1 MASLA
6 QQPDREADIPDPMLG
21 KAEELPED
29 KAQKEIKKDLVVQIL
44 KQEEK
49 MKNIWQELNIILERN
64 KEAKGK
70 EEGKEKGDFKRANEL
85 KAKLKR
91 KEEGMDK
98 LMKELEKKG
107 GRRKRKKKTKRRKK
121 KKTKRRRRRKNKTKR
136 KKRKRKTKRRRK
148 KGGLPYVK
156 VKGQIWPSNA
166 PVRIRVLG
174 GDNDTVPAWI
184 NHL

>member
-1 MASLA
+1 MASLV
-6 QQPDREADIPDPMLG
+6 QPEIKLNLTQEEKEEQER
-21 KAEELPED
+21 AEIE
-29 KAQKEIKKDLVVQIL
+29 AQKEIKEDLIKQIEKQMESVESSWLELEEIL
-44 KQEEK
+44 KKREAGEDD
-49 MKNIWQELNIILERN
+49 EGDLE
-64 KEAKGK
+64 
-70 EEGKEKGDFKRANEL
+70 
-85 KAKLKR
+85 KAKAITTSLKR
-91 KEEGMDK
+91 KEEVVYGM
-98 LMKELEKKG
+98 MRELEKKG
-107 GRRKRKKKTKRRKK
+107 GRRKRKKKTKKRKK